1 MSSPQR
7 CPGELEEECNEAK
20 RVCFSLQHEDITVEP
35 QAVTL
40 ECRPVIMESR
50 DDSNEVKH
58 NAVGASAATLGSIG
72 VTKKALV
79 DNVEFKGTTMESAA
93 VFDTLEENS
102 ATMESSVD
110 KLQSTD
116 ETLGWNMVLQLNTDS
131 VALGSNTTLQS
142 NSATLRNDNAPLE
155 SNDATLGSNG
165 VALGPNTTLQS
176 NCTNLGYDNAPLES
190 NDATL
195 GSSTVALGSYT
206 TLQSNCTTLR
216 NDNVPLESND
226 ATLGTNSVALRF
238 NNATVESGSAA
249 VNSTGACETV
259 EGSNIQ
265 VSVIIPVYNAAN
277 WLDECL
283 QAVSDQDFQGT
294 LEISVFDDGSMD
306 NSREIAESWRE
317 RLRMRGVTMAIS
329 GHNTDRPRGV
339 GFAKNKA
346 VAQSSGQYLCFQDA
360 DDVMMPQRVRLQ
372 YEAAV
377 LNPNTIVGCQVRRV
391 PEGSTERYTRWIN
404 TLTPEQLLTQVY
416 TSHGPTVV
424 MPTWFCSRCWFQ
436 KVGPFDEG
444 GKGVP
449 EDLLWFYQS
458 LRRGGGVIRVDEC
471 LLIYRYHEQAA
482 THSVLEETIWSLRVD
497 FLQERVLRQWGS
509 FTIWNAGKQGRKLYR
524 SLTSTNQKKV
534 KAFCDVDENKIKK
547 GFYTYEESKER
558 PKPRIPVLHYR
569 DSSPPFIVCVK
580 LDMTGGVLEEIL
592 LSLSLTEGVDYYH
605 FN

>member
-116 ETLGWNMVLQLNTDS
+116 ETLGWNMVLH
-131 VALGSNTTLQS
+131 
-142 NSATLRNDNAPLE
+142 
-155 SNDATLGSNG
+155 
-165 VALGPNTTLQS
+165 
-176 NCTNLGYDNAPLES
+176 
-190 NDATL
+190 
-195 GSSTVALGSYT
+195 
-206 TLQSNCTTLR
+206 
-216 NDNVPLESND
+216 
-226 ATLGTNSVALRF
+226 VALRF